1 MTALIVKGS
10 REGTTRWRWCLQIAE
25 AGEASVGTEA
35 AASEAVGAASAEE
48 TVVDLEEATK
58 WEEGGS
64 LLDLRVSVTTR
75 GRHQPRAGFHD

>member
-1 MTALIVKGS
+1 MGI
-10 REGTTRWRWCLQIAE
+10 E
-25 AGEASVGTEA
+25 AA

-64 LLDLRVSVTTR
+64 LLRLCFCN
-75 GRHQPRAGFHD
+75 HQRAPSTSKSTAHADFHDWV

>member
-1 MTALIVKGS
+1 MGI
-10 REGTTRWRWCLQIAE
+10 
-25 AGEASVGTEA
+25 EA

-64 LLDLRVSVTTR
+64 LLD
-75 GRHQPRAGFHD
+75 

>member
-1 MTALIVKGS
+1 MGI
-10 REGTTRWRWCLQIAE
+10 
-25 AGEASVGTEA
+25 EA

-64 LLDLRVSVTTR
+64 FTEVMCFCNHQRVPSTSESTA
-75 GRHQPRAGFHD
+75 RAGFRD

>member
-1 MTALIVKGS
+1 M
-10 REGTTRWRWCLQIAE
+10 
-25 AGEASVGTEA
+25 GTEA

-75 GRHQPRAGFHD
+75 GRHQPHAGFHD

>member
-1 MTALIVKGS
+1 MGI
-10 REGTTRWRWCLQIAE
+10 
-25 AGEASVGTEA
+25 EA

-64 LLDLRVSVTTR
+64 LLDRCLSVTTG
-75 GRHQPRAGFHD
+75 GRHQPATQLHVPVFTIRFK